1 MLGRKN
7 NSTPDI
13 IIRKFFNELELWK
26 HQENDIDILVQLVN
40 SIRPKNP
47 KKLEKFR
54 VFPLIEFFANHQVER
69 ENFVVYLRTVLENK
83 NFDAILTD
91 AAESIVNVLASGF
104 AFYSIYL
111 ATLPKDENH
120 PYGHGKVEFFSVFV
134 EGVLICIAGVVIL
147 IKSVYSLFYGNE
159 VSDLYNGALIIG
171 ATGLINL
178 VVGLFLIST
187 GKANKSLTLEA
198 DGKHL
203 LTDAL
208 SSAGLVIGIIIIQL
222 TQILWLDSVIS
233 ILLGIYI
240 VFSGYKLTRKS
251 VGGLMDESNIELVEE
266 VVKVLQENRQPSWI
280 DVHNLRAQQYGAD
293 LHIDCHVTLPY
304 YFDLNT
310 VHQEISAIDKL
321 INQSVNHQTELFIH
335 ADPCLPACCHYCK
348 MENCPVRAEA
358 FRAEIKWNMENVTK
372 NQKHFQ

>member
-1 MLGRKN
+1 MITNKRAILISLCASILLMLAKFIAYFIT
-7 NSTPDI
+7 NS
-13 IIRKFFNELELWK
+13 N
-26 HQENDIDILVQLVN
+26 
-40 SIRPKNP
+40 
-47 KKLEKFR
+47 
-54 VFPLIEFFANHQVER
+54 
-69 ENFVVYLRTVLENK
+69 
-83 NFDAILTD
+83 AILTD

-134 EGVLICIAGVVIL
+134 EGILICIAGVVIL

-159 VSDLYNGALIIG
+159 VSDLYNGALIIAG
-171 ATGLINL
+171 TGLINL
-178 VVGLFLIST
+178 VIGLFLIKT

-208 SSAGLVIGIIIIQL
+208 SSAGLVVGIVIIQL

-233 ILLGIYI
+233 VLLGIYI
-240 VFSGYKLTRKS
+240 VFSGYKLTRRS
-251 VGGLMDESNIELVEE
+251 VGGLMDESNLELVEE
-266 VVKVLQENRQPSWI
+266 VVKILQKNRQPSWI
-280 DVHNLRAQQYGAD
+280 DIHNLRAQQYGAD

-358 FRAEIKWNMENVTK
+358 FRGEIKWDMENVTK